1 MKLLTDKIRATDI
14 VRSRFKG
21 GGSNFVKRRP
31 PATAQA
37 LGHRPSTTSLT
48 PSPRMAFPNNL
59 WGIAFKEQA
68 FTASLTNTE
77 FKNQARVYKY
87 EESVVKENR

>member
-1 MKLLTDKIRATDI
+1 
-14 VRSRFKG
+14 
-21 GGSNFVKRRP
+21 
-31 PATAQA
+31 
-37 LGHRPSTTSLT
+37 
-48 PSPRMAFPNNL
+48 MAFPNNL